1 MSSVEQ
7 AKLRTTQNEKIS
19 SLKSEKAKQMKND
32 AEGKINA
39 TLLEN
44 QKLQMEI
51 EEEKKLL
58 ARER

>member
-19 SLKSEKAKQMKND
+19 SLKFEKAKQMKND
-32 AEGKINA
+32 AEGKMNA
-39 TLLEN
+39 TLLGNE
-44 QKLQMEI
+44 KLQMEI

-58 ARER
+58 ELER

>member
-19 SLKSEKAKQMKND
+19 SLKLEKLKQMKND
-32 AEGKINA
+32 AEGKMNA
-39 TLLEN
+39 SLLEN
-44 QKLQMEI
+44 EKVQMEI
-51 EEEKKLL
+51 EEVKKML